1 MRTSLHAF
9 VAVSLCHLCNA
20 LAVAALVP
28 PVEPILP
35 FSSHP
40 NEDHSGHD
48 HSFEN
53 LRNVDL
59 TDASFASANLTGSII
74 GDGEFDGLDLTN
86 ATLIG
91 ADLRGFRT
99 NVEGALFV
107 GADLRNTTWDDAAP
121 AYSDFRNARLGGA
134 NLSEL
139 TVNFGDFRGALFTDV
154 FYGDALFTDPDFRG
168 SIYNSTTLFPVGI
181 DPIAWG
187 FVFVPE
193 PSTLALAALGA
204 LGLLAA
210 VRRKRRCLARAR
222 RVYWRDEA
230 AAVHQV

>member
-1 MRTSLHAF
+1 MRTSLSVF
-9 VAVSLCHLCNA
+9 VAASLCLLFNTF
-20 LAVAALVP
+20 AVAALVP
-28 PVEPILP
+28 PVDPILP

-59 TDASFASANLTGSII
+59 THASLASANLTGAIL
-74 GDGEFDGLDLTN
+74 GDGDFDGLDLTS
-86 ATLIG
+86 ARLFG

-99 NVEGALFV
+99 HVEGAIFV
-107 GADLRNTTWDDAAP
+107 GADLRNTSWDDAAP
-121 AYSDFRNARLGGA
+121 TYSDFRNARLGGA

-139 TVNFGDFRGALFTDV
+139 TVNFGDFRGARFTDSL
-154 FYGDALFTDPDFRG
+154 YGDAHFTDPDFRG
-168 SIYNSTTLFPVGI
+168 SIYDSATLFPVGI
-181 DPIAWG
+181 DPVAWG

-204 LGLLAA
+204 IGLLIA
-210 VRRKRRCLARAR
+210 AR
-222 RVYWRDEA
+222 RQRSCS
-230 AAVHQV
+230 